1 LVGEPESGLGP
12 KIESVKFSSLSMEPA
27 PAVTMSGY
35 AVRMTVA
42 YNTLPTVLEKWSD
55 ICDQIVVY
63 EHPVPPASR
72 QHCHLLI
79 VNPKMTSKAFKER
92 SGFAKAG
99 NSFWSWKNLKPGTRE
114 SALMYIRYMTKGKY
128 DPKFMDGSIRHFSAE
143 DLSIQKNLWI
153 QMNPSRQHVITRSK
167 SHIAYLEWVEL
178 WGNDPRYK
186 MVCDALAIP
195 DSNDTHAIYIE
206 MIKRHAEAW
215 LVAQNEGFYN
225 QQVANQKINLV
236 RSFLFQIY
244 YRP

>member
-1 LVGEPESGLGP
+1 
-12 KIESVKFSSLSMEPA
+12 ME
-27 PAVTMSGY
+27 GY

-63 EHPVPPASR
+63 EHPAPPASR
-72 QHCHLLI
+72 LHCHMLI

-99 NSFWSWKNLKPGTRE
+99 NTFWSWKNLKPKTRE
-114 SALMYIRYMTKGKY
+114 SALMYIRYMSKGIY

-143 DLSIQKNLWI
+143 DIGIQKALWI
-153 QMNPSRQHVITRSK
+153 QMNPPRQHVITRSK
-167 SHIAYLEWVEL
+167 SHIAYLQWLEHF
-178 WGNDPRYK
+178 GHDPMYRPI
-186 MVCDALAIP
+186 CDALAIP
-195 DSNDTHAIYIE
+195 DVDNTHEIYLN
-206 MIKRHAEAW
+206 MIRRNAERW
-215 LVAQNEGFYN
+215 LVEQNEGFYN